1 MPVLHF
7 ISDLHLVDKNVQL
20 QDLFFH
26 YMQNIAPQSDQL
38 FVLGDLFEVWL
49 GDDAQN
55 EMSRKVISAFRNY
68 SDNGGKLF
76 FGHGNRDF
84 LLGENFARETG
95 GQIISEP
102 YNFKLND
109 KQVCLLHGDSLCTD
123 DVPYQQLRAMV
134 RNSEW
139 QQQFLSKSVPER
151 IQFAAEVQA
160 KSKDDKQMKSSQ
172 IMDVNQEAVIEC
184 FNENNCDLLIHGHTH
199 RPDTHHYT
207 LENGK
212 DVQRIVLSDWGT
224 KGHYLSISG
233 SELKE
238 HYFSI

>member
-7 ISDLHLVDKNVQL
+7 ISDLHLVDKNTHL

-49 GDDAQN
+49 GDDARN
-55 EMSRKVISAFRNY
+55 EMSQKVILAFRKY

-76 FGHGNRDF
+76 IGHGNRDF
-84 LLGENFARETG
+84 LLGEKFAQETG
-95 GQIISEP
+95 GEIIAEP
-102 YNFKLND
+102 YNFKLAN
-109 KQVCLLHGDSLCTD
+109 KPICLLHGDSLCTD
-123 DVPYQQLRAMV
+123 DVPYQQLRSMV
-134 RNSEW
+134 RNPQW
-139 QQQFLSKSVPER
+139 QQEFLSKSVPER

-160 KSKDDKQMKSSQ
+160 KSKDDKEMKSSE
-172 IMDVNQEAVIEC
+172 IMDVNQQAVMDC
-184 FNENNCDLLIHGHTH
+184 FNENNCELLIHGHTH

-212 DVQRIVLSDWGT
+212 SVERIVLSDWGD
-224 KGHYLSISG
+224 KGQYLVISEQG
-233 SELKE
+233 TES
-238 HYFSI
+238 HYFSV